1 MGSLY
6 LNIGMKKIK
15 NIFTNHLPIIVIEC
29 DKNLGGK
36 LQSHDKQVISFY
48 TLIKD
53 SELGDNSLHCIPQD
67 LLDL

>member
-15 NIFTNHLPIIVIEC
+15 NIFSNHLPIIVIEC
-29 DKNLGGK
+29 DRNLGSK

-48 TLIKD
+48 TPRKD
-53 SELGDNSLHCIPQD
+53 SSLHCIPQD